1 MNEGSDDEEIVGTAV
16 VDLTEGRYV
25 GSSDG
30 IIDGEKKQVGVSVGV
45 DVGIFDK
52 CIDGSIDGTPKGSNV
67 DPDGSI
73 VGKQE
78 GE

>member
-1 MNEGSDDEEIVGTAV
+1 MLLGRELGINEGSDDEEIVV
-16 VDLTEGRYV
+16 TEGRYV
-25 GSSDG
+25 GSS
-30 IIDGEKKQVGVSVGV
+30 DGEKKQVGVSVGV